1 MKGLIL
7 SGGKGT
13 RLRPLT
19 YTAAKQLV
27 PIANKPVLFYAIED
41 LVEAGVRELGI
52 VVGDT
57 QEQIRA
63 AVGDGARFGA
73 RVTYVE
79 QEAPLGLAHAV
90 KIAEPF
96 IRGGGA
102 GGDRGGGGESG
113 ESGEGRDRDD
123 RFALFLGD
131 NFVREGVVS
140 FVREFEESS
149 ANAMILVYRVPNP
162 EAFGVAEV
170 ERGRVV
176 RVVEKPKSPKTD
188 LAIVGI
194 YLFDGHV
201 FEAARSIT
209 PSARG
214 ELEITDAI
222 QWLVDHE
229 YDVEAREVVGH
240 WIDTGKM
247 SDMLEAN
254 RLVLETIEGEL
265 LGSVDSGSTV
275 VGRVVLARGAELR
288 NSVIRGPVVIGEG
301 TVIEDSYV
309 GPFTAID
316 HHCEVKRS
324 EIEHSIVMEHS
335 RIVGMP
341 RIEESLIGRHV
352 EVGRSV
358 GRPRGHKL
366 MLGDYS
372 RVGVDLQGE

>member
-41 LVEAGVRELGI
+41 LVESGVTDLGI

-63 AVGDGARFGA
+63 AVGDGSRFGS

-79 QEAPLGLAHAV
+79 QSAPLGLAHAV
-90 KIAEPF
+90 KISEPF
-96 IRGGGA
+96 IK
-102 GGDRGGGGESG
+102 GDR
-113 ESGEGRDRDD
+113 
-123 RFALFLGD
+123 FVLFLGD
-131 NFVREGVVS
+131 NFIREGVVS
-140 FVREFEESS
+140 FIHEFEESS
-149 ANAMILVYRVPNP
+149 ANAMVLLYQVPNP
-162 EAFGVAEV
+162 QAFGVAEI
-170 ERGRVV
+170 ENGRVV
-176 RVVEKPKSPKTD
+176 RVVEKPKDPRTN

-194 YLFDGHV
+194 YMFDRHV
-201 FEAARSIT
+201 FEAASSIT

-222 QWLVDHE
+222 QWLVDHD
-229 YDVEAREVVGH
+229 YDVQARVVSGH

-254 RLVLETIEGEL
+254 RLVLEMLEGERS
-265 LGSVDSGSTV
+265 GTVDDESTV
-275 VGRVVLARGAELR
+275 VGRVAIAKGAEIR
-288 NSVIRGPVVIGEG
+288 RSTVRGPAVIGEG
-301 TVIEDSYV
+301 TIVEDSYI

-316 HHCEVKRS
+316 HHCEIRRS
-324 EIEHSIVMEHS
+324 EVEHSIVMEHS
-335 RIVGMP
+335 QIVGMP
-341 RIEESLIGRHV
+341 RIEDSLIGRHV
-352 EVGRSV
+352 EVGRSDA
-358 GRPRGHKL
+358 RPRGHKL

-372 RVGVDLQGE
+372 RVGVDLRGE

>member
-41 LVEAGVRELGI
+41 LVESGVRDLGI

-57 QEQIRA
+57 HEQIRA
-63 AVGDGARFGA
+63 AVGDGSRFGA
-73 RVTYVE
+73 KVAYVE
-79 QEAPLGLAHAV
+79 QNAPLGLAHAV
-90 KIAEPF
+90 KISEPF
-96 IRGGGA
+96 VRD
-102 GGDRGGGGESG
+102 GGD
-113 ESGEGRDRDD
+113 GR
-123 RFALFLGD
+123 FVLFLGD
-131 NFVREGVVS
+131 NFIREGVS
-140 FVREFEESS
+140 AFIHEFGESR
-149 ANAMILVYRVPNP
+149 ANAMILLYRVPNP
-162 EAFGVAEV
+162 QAFGVAEI
-170 ERGRVV
+170 EKGRVV
-176 RVVEKPKSPKTD
+176 RVVEKPKDPRTD

-194 YLFDGHV
+194 YMFDQHV
-201 FEAARSIT
+201 FEAASSIS

-222 QWLVDHE
+222 QWLVDHD
-229 YDVEAREVVGH
+229 YDVQARVVAGH

-254 RLVLETIEGEL
+254 RLVLETLESDLQGT
-265 LGSVDSGSTV
+265 VDEHSTV
-275 VGRVVLARGAELR
+275 VGRVAIAKGAEIR
-288 NSVIRGPVVIGEG
+288 HSTIRGPAVIGEG

-316 HHCEVKRS
+316 HHCEVRRS
-324 EIEHSIVMEHS
+324 EIEHSIVMEYS
-335 RIVGMP
+335 QIVGMP
-341 RIEESLIGRHV
+341 RIEDSLIGRHV
-352 EVGRSV
+352 EVGRSDA
-358 GRPRGHKL
+358 RPRGHKL

-372 RVGVDLQGE
+372 RVGVDPRGE